1 MQDAGKPEN
10 AEGTQCSKESGE
22 RCAGIADGQIF

>member
-10 AEGTQCSKESGE
+10 AEGAQYGKESGE